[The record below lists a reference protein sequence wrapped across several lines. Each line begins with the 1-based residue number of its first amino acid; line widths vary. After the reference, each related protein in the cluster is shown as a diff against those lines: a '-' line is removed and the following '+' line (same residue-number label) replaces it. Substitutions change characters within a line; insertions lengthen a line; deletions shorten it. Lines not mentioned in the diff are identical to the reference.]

1 MAEKKDMADAPV
13 ETTEKPAAKP
23 PKQKPSVQTVMTK
36 PELYPIEH
44 LVADNKVAAWEGV
57 AMMRAMGWF
66 PGKMVPE
73 EMFTDALTRFRNRPQ
88 GSGKI

>member
-13 ETTEKPAAKP
+13 ETVEKPAAKP
-23 PKQKPSVQTVMTK
+23 SKQKPSVQTVPK
-36 PELYPIEH
+36 PELYPVEH

-66 PGKMVPE
+66 PGKMVTE
-73 EMFTDALTRFRNRPQ
+73 EIFTDALTRFRNRPQ